1 MKTIK
6 FNTKII
12 LEKLSNHKKLNDK
25 KQHAIKQTKNKINLF
40 DYLKK
45 NIYT

>member
-1 MKTIK
+1 MP
-6 FNTKII
+6 II
-12 LEKLSNHKKLNDK
+12 KKLNDK